1 MADTQVVK
9 SIGLSAA
16 RPRAIAR
23 RGKAVRYRLGRLV
36 LYGVLLLGGIVSL
49 IPFAWMMSASLMT
62 LGETVT
68 RQLLPS
74 VPRFENYVQA
84 WQDANFARYFLNSA
98 VIAAAI
104 LSGQLFTSILAG
116 YAFARIEFKGR
127 GLIFSIMLSTLMI
140 QGMVTMIPNFLVVA
154 NRVPFIPLPGG
165 SWLNTLQGITVPGM
179 ASVFSIFLL
188 RQFFAQIPYELW
200 DAARIDGSGH
210 NLFLIRIV
218 LPLSKPAI
226 FTVTV
231 FVFIGAWN
239 EFLWPLLVTTTET
252 WRPIMVGLYRFAEE
266 AGSLMHLM
274 MAGSMITI
282 VPILILYFLTQKQ
295 YTEGIALT
303 GLKG

>member
-1 MADTQVVK
+1 MADTQAVK
-9 SIGLSAA
+9 PIGLSAA

-23 RGKAVRYRLGRLV
+23 RGRAVRYRLGRLA
-36 LYGVLLLGGIVSL
+36 LYGVLLLGGIISL

-74 VPRFENYVQA
+74 VPRFENYIQA
-84 WQDANFARYFLNSA
+84 WEDANFARYFLNSA

-188 RQFFAQIPYELW
+188 RQFFAQIPWELW

-210 NLFLIRIV
+210 NLFLVRVV
-218 LPLSKPAI
+218 LPLSKPAL